1 MWNLMASRAAATLV
15 VLCTAVPEQVVGA
28 THGAKAKIS
37 DCLINLAAVRS
48 PLRFADFPAVAV
60 PPLEHWRGPLL
71 TSANAREFRTM
82 LRKSSLEP
90 PNFAGHYTIAVWG
103 CGSSCTDFG
112 IIDRHS
118 GRVFFDR
125 RLRGISGVYVGS
137 EPDGIQPAFN
147 LLRFERDSRLLVVLG
162 APNED
167 ESRDGVTFLRWTG
180 ETLLQLRFVHRDQAC
195 TPSP

>member
-1 MWNLMASRAAATLV
+1 MWNLMASRAAAMLV
-15 VLCTAVPEQVVGA
+15 VLCTAVPGQVVGA
-28 THGAKAKIS
+28 THGAKATVS

-48 PLRFADFPAVAV
+48 PLRFADFPAVADS
-60 PPLEHWRGPLL
+60 PLEHWRGPLL

-82 LRKSSLEP
+82 LQKSSLEL

-118 GRVFFDR
+118 GRFFFDR

-137 EPDGIQPAFN
+137 EPDGVQPAFN
-147 LLRFERDSRLLVVLG
+147 SLRFERDSRLLVVLG

-195 TPSP
+195 MPSP

>member
-1 MWNLMASRAAATLV
+1 MWNLMASRGAAILA
-15 VLCTAVPEQVVGA
+15 VLCVAMPEQVVGA
-28 THGAKAKIS
+28 THGAKAEIS
-37 DCLINLAAVRS
+37 DCLINFAAVRS
-48 PLRFADFPAVAV
+48 PLRFADFPATAET
-60 PPLEHWRGPLL
+60 PREHWRGPLL
-71 TSANAREFRTM
+71 TSADATEFRTM
-82 LRKSSLEP
+82 LQKASLKP

-118 GRVFFDR
+118 GRTFFDR
-125 RLRGISGVYVGS
+125 RLRRISGVYVGS
-137 EPDGIQPAFN
+137 EPDEAQPAFDA
-147 LLRFERDSRLLVVLG
+147 LRFKRDSRLLVVLG

-180 ETLLQLRFVHRDQAC
+180 ASFLQLHFVYRDQAC